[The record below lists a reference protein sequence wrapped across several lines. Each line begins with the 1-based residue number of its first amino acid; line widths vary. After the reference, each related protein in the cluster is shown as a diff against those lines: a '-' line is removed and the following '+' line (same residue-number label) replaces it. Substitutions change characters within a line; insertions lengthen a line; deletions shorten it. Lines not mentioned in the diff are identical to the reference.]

1 MSVGLYLKAR
11 NSRILP
17 LRVSAALPNWEL
29 RLAVEMLS
37 SGSGAAGGYLALR
50 SVATLNG
57 ALRIDELYADCIRAI
72 SVP

>member
-37 SGSGAAGGYLALR
+37 SGSAAAEGIPGTTERCHLERR
-50 SVATLNG
+50 SAY
-57 ALRIDELYADCIRAI
+57 R
-72 SVP
+72 